1 MSEASTGLARRT
13 VLKGAAW
20 SAPIVAMAVATP
32 LASASTGPTCPP
44 CLTAGVLG
52 AVTTQAV
59 VVGNTGALA
68 FVGALGLDS
77 RGCDLTLF
85 QPLYTIIP
93 TSATLT
99 MSDGT
104 THSGTGLTAGTGTFG
119 QIGALPGTLLF
130 SNLSFPS
137 GTYVLNSNP
146 RRPTKIVVEANVI
159 LVGLPSLIEI
169 TCPVTLTYTLDVWG
183 VGVVTPSFLG
193 GTGTINFTGT
203 ATPA

>member
-1 MSEASTGLARRT
+1 MSEETPGLDRRT

-20 SAPIVAMAVATP
+20 SAPIVALAVAAP
-32 LASASTGPTCPP
+32 LASASTTPTCPP

-52 AVTTQAV
+52 AITTQAV
-59 VVGNTGALA
+59 VVGNKGALA

-77 RGCDLTLF
+77 RGCDLNLF
-85 QPLYTIIP
+85 KPLYTIIP

-99 MSDGT
+99 MSDGS
-104 THSGTGLTAGTGTFG
+104 THSGTGLAAGTGTFG
-119 QIGALPGTLLF
+119 QLGALPGTILF
-130 SNLSFPS
+130 SDLTFPS

-146 RRPTKIVVEANVI
+146 RRPTKIVIQANVV

-169 TCPVTLTYTLDVWG
+169 TCPVTLTYNLNVWG
-183 VGVVTPSFLG
+183 VGVVTPTFLG

-203 ATPA
+203 ATAA

>member
-1 MSEASTGLARRT
+1 MSEASTGLDRRT

-59 VVGNTGALA
+59 VVGNKGALA

-85 QPLYTIIP
+85 KPLYTIIP

-104 THSGTGLTAGTGTFG
+104 THSGTGLAAGTGTFG
-119 QIGALPGTLLF
+119 QLGALPGTILF

-146 RRPTKIVVEANVI
+146 AHPTKIVVEANVI

-169 TCPVTLTYTLDVWG
+169 TCPVTLTYNLNVWG
-183 VGVVTPSFLG
+183 VGVVTPAFLG

-203 ATPA
+203 ATAA